1 MSVLTNATLSNC
13 GRFGLIITLLTLLVT
28 GQSRTVRADEIAIW
42 NFNDSDLTVDH
53 GTGSLITTFP
63 LVGFAAGTSVNARQG
78 DPALQALSVSGNA
91 NNGQSIT
98 LSLSTLG
105 FGDIRVSFATQRTS
119 TGFNSNQFQY
129 SLDGNTFINFQAPY
143 NPAASFSLIAFDLS
157 SITGLNNNPN
167 AIFRIVFNGA
177 TSSTGNNRLDNL
189 VVEGTS
195 LESAPVPEPASLV
208 LLATGVGGLLSARQA
223 RRKRRVRQR

>member
-1 MSVLTNATLSNC
+1 MSTLTNATLSKYIS
-13 GRFGLIITLLTLLVT
+13 FGSLTLVALLIA
-28 GQSRTVRADEIAIW
+28 GQFRAARADEIAIW

-63 LVGFAAGTSVNARQG
+63 LFGFAAGTSVNARLG
-78 DPALQALSVSGNA
+78 DPALQALSLSGIA

-98 LSLSTLG
+98 FSLSTVG

-129 SLDGNTFINFQAPY
+129 SLDGLTFINFQAPY
-143 NPAASFSLIAFDLS
+143 NPAATFSLIAFDLS
-157 SITGLNNNPN
+157 SVTGLNNNPN
-167 AIFRIVFNGA
+167 AAFRIIFNGA

-195 LESAPVPEPASLV
+195 LESTPVPEPASLV
-208 LLATGVGGLLSARQA
+208 LLATGVGGLLSARRV
-223 RRKRRVRQR
+223 RRK

>member
-1 MSVLTNATLSNC
+1 MSTLTNATLSKYIS
-13 GRFGLIITLLTLLVT
+13 FGLMTLVVLLIA
-28 GQSRTVRADEIAIW
+28 GQFRTARADEIAIW

-53 GTGSLITTFP
+53 GAGSLITTFP
-63 LVGFAAGTSVNARQG
+63 LVGFAAGTSVNARLG
-78 DPALQALSVSGNA
+78 DPALQALSLSGIA

-98 LSLSTLG
+98 FSLSTVG

-129 SLDGNTFINFQAPY
+129 SLDGLTFINLHAPY
-143 NPAASFSLIAFDLS
+143 NPAATFSLIAFDLS
-157 SITGLNNNPN
+157 TVTGLNNNPN
-167 AIFRIVFNGA
+167 AVFRIVFNGA

-208 LLATGVGGLLSARQA
+208 LLATGVGGLLSARLA
-223 RRKRRVRQR
+223 KRKRKR

>member
-1 MSVLTNATLSNC
+1 MSTLTNATLSKYIS
-13 GRFGLIITLLTLLVT
+13 FGSLTLVALLIA
-28 GQSRTVRADEIAIW
+28 GQFRAARADEIAIW

-63 LVGFAAGTSVNARQG
+63 LFGFAAGTSVNARLG
-78 DPALQALSVSGNA
+78 DPALQALSLSGIA

-98 LSLSTLG
+98 FSLSTLG

-129 SLDGNTFINFQAPY
+129 SLDGLTFINFQAPY
-143 NPAASFSLIAFDLS
+143 NPAATFSLIAFDLS
-157 SITGLNNNPN
+157 SVTGLNNNPN
-167 AIFRIVFNGA
+167 AAFRIIFNGA

-195 LESAPVPEPASLV
+195 LESTPVPEPASLV
-208 LLATGVGGLLSARQA
+208 LLATGLGGLLSARRV
-223 RRKRRVRQR
+223 RRK

>member
-1 MSVLTNATLSNC
+1 MSTLTNSILPKWI
-13 GRFGLIITLLTLLVT
+13 RFGLIISLFTLLVA
-28 GQSRTVRADEIAIW
+28 GQSPPVRADEIAIW

-53 GTGSLITTFP
+53 GAGSLITTFP
-63 LVGFAAGTSVNARQG
+63 AVGFAAGTSVNARQG
-78 DPALQALSVSGNA
+78 DFALQAVSLVGNA

-98 LSLSTLG
+98 FSVSTIG

-129 SLDGNTFINFQAPY
+129 SLDGTTFINFQAPY

-167 AIFRIVFNGA
+167 AVFRIIFNGA
-177 TSSTGNNRLDNL
+177 TSATGNNRLDNL

-195 LESAPVPEPASLV
+195 LESTPVPEPASLV
-208 LLATGVGGLLSARQA
+208 LLATGIGGLLSAR
-223 RRKRRVRQR
+223 RGKRKRK

>member
-1 MSVLTNATLSNC
+1 MSALTNSTLPKC
-13 GRFGLIITLLTLLVT
+13 IRFGLIISLFALFV
-28 GQSRTVRADEIAIW
+28 GAQSPTARADEIAIW

-78 DPALQALSVSGNA
+78 DPALQALSLVGNA

-98 LSLSTLG
+98 FSLSTLG

-129 SLDGNTFINFQAPY
+129 SLDGSTFINFQAPY
-143 NPAASFSLIAFDLS
+143 NPAATFSLIAFDLS

-167 AIFRIVFNGA
+167 AAFRIIFSGA

-189 VVEGTS
+189 VVEGTLLDS
-195 LESAPVPEPASLV
+195 TPVPEPASLV
-208 LLATGVGGLLSARQA
+208 LLATGVGGLLSAR
-223 RRKRRVRQR
+223 RVKRKRKG

>member
-1 MSVLTNATLSNC
+1 MSVLTNSTLQRC
-13 GRFGLIITLLTLLVT
+13 IRFGLVIWLFVVLVAV
-28 GQSRTVRADEIAIW
+28 QSPTARADEIAIW

-53 GTGSLITTFP
+53 GAGSLITTFP
-63 LVGFAAGTSVNARQG
+63 AVGFAAGTSVNARQG
-78 DPALQALSVSGNA
+78 DPALQALSLVGNA

-98 LSLSTLG
+98 FSLSTLG
-105 FGDIRVSFATQRTS
+105 FADIRVSFATQRTS

-129 SLDGNTFINFQAPY
+129 SLDGSTFINFQAPY
-143 NPAASFSLIAFDLS
+143 NPAATFSVIAFDLS

-167 AIFRIVFNGA
+167 AVFRIVFNGA
-177 TSSTGNNRLDNL
+177 TSATGNNRLDNL

-208 LLATGVGGLLSARQA
+208 LLATGVGGLLSARRA
-223 RRKRRVRQR
+223 KRKRKG